1 MKATKLL
8 TLLILLSGIFAT
20 NVLQNTQEE
29 LTKKNNETYQDY
41 FLECKQIISG
51 KVVDKNTNSVIS
63 NALVTLFLNGEEIKI
78 AKVNKNGEYSF
89 TVNCNLNYKIVVT
102 AENYFKETYQL
113 ITTNTNNTINK
124 RNFYLQNE
132 CFQTITGT
140 VINQLTDEIITT
152 AALTLFLNGQEVE
165 NIEVDSNG
173 LYSFKVRCDSNY
185 YIKVAKQNYIT
196 DIYEFKTSTNVNNVN
211 HHNFIL
217 EPECVQTISGTI
229 LNKVTNEPISAT
241 LKLMLNNVEIERIEV
256 NNDGKYSVKF
266 QCTTNYKIV
275 ATKPNFFEDSYNFLT
290 DYIELN
296 QPDYF
301 HLKKNLYLEPNEC
314 FQTVSGTVLN
324 ANTNAVIEN
333 ATVVLIYQNQEI
345 KTFQTNEDGSY
356 LFNVKCDHNYELKA
370 IKETLQSELTNYKAS
385 SVKNEKGIQDLFI
398 TEESCS
404 QIISGIIVDKNTGLT
419 IPNSQVALLEGNLEI
434 DSVTVDASGK
444 FNFTVECDK
453 NYTINA
459 VNNDYNSAST
469 TFSTNNTRNANI
481 SKTLELV
488 PLDCNQTLTGTV
500 VDKNTGLAIPNSQVA
515 LFESNLEIDSVT
527 SDASGKF
534 NFTVECD
541 KNYTVN
547 AVNNDYNSASTTFS
561 TNNTRDANISKTLEL
576 VPLDC
581 NQTVTGT
588 VVDKNTG
595 LTVANSQITL
605 MEGTLEV
612 DKTISNT
619 NGVFTFEL
627 NCKKNYTLVGEHE
640 NYYIKLVQL
649 STDTERNKIHNLT
662 INLSEKE
669 CNQTVTGIIRD
680 KITKK
685 PLPNTTISLYQ
696 NYQVIET
703 ATVGADGVYEFK
715 INCASTYK
723 LTVFKNNN
731 LESFRIRTA
740 KDNERVLTLHIDIEP
755 PICKQYINGTVV
767 ENLTNNAIPNAKV
780 SLFNSGKKLLETI
793 TDSNGTFYFE
803 IDCNKDYEIRIDKAN
818 YTKGVQKI
826 TSPNTNAF
834 SNLVEI
840 TLEPIIKFTE
850 KNGVKYI
857 ETKPIIFELDEYE
870 LSNEAKIEL
879 NKVVYNLNQH
889 PTIKIDVNFHT
900 DSRGPD
906 AYNMELTIKR
916 AETTKDYLVSKGI
929 NPQRIIANGYGETR
943 LLNRCSN
950 NVNCSESEHAVN
962 RRAEFIVLFD

>member
-1 MKATKLL
+1 M
-8 TLLILLSGIFAT
+8 
-20 NVLQNTQEE
+20 
-29 LTKKNNETYQDY
+29 
-41 FLECKQIISG
+41 
-51 KVVDKNTNSVIS
+51 
-63 NALVTLFLNGEEIKI
+63 
-78 AKVNKNGEYSF
+78 
-89 TVNCNLNYKIVVT
+89 
-102 AENYFKETYQL
+102 
-113 ITTNTNNTINK
+113 
-124 RNFYLQNE
+124 
-132 CFQTITGT
+132 
-140 VINQLTDEIITT
+140 
-152 AALTLFLNGQEVE
+152 
-165 NIEVDSNG
+165 
-173 LYSFKVRCDSNY
+173 
-185 YIKVAKQNYIT
+185 
-196 DIYEFKTSTNVNNVN
+196 
-211 HHNFIL
+211 
-217 EPECVQTISGTI
+217 
-229 LNKVTNEPISAT
+229 
-241 LKLMLNNVEIERIEV
+241 
-256 NNDGKYSVKF
+256 
-266 QCTTNYKIV
+266 
-275 ATKPNFFEDSYNFLT
+275 
-290 DYIELN
+290 
-296 QPDYF
+296 
-301 HLKKNLYLEPNEC
+301 
-314 FQTVSGTVLN
+314 
-324 ANTNAVIEN
+324 
-333 ATVVLIYQNQEI
+333 
-345 KTFQTNEDGSY
+345 
-356 LFNVKCDHNYELKA
+356 
-370 IKETLQSELTNYKAS
+370 
-385 SVKNEKGIQDLFI
+385 
-398 TEESCS
+398 
-404 QIISGIIVDKNTGLT
+404 
-419 IPNSQVALLEGNLEI
+419 
-434 DSVTVDASGK
+434 
-444 FNFTVECDK
+444 
-453 NYTINA
+453 
-459 VNNDYNSAST
+459 
-469 TFSTNNTRNANI
+469 
-481 SKTLELV
+481 
-488 PLDCNQTLTGTV
+488 
-500 VDKNTGLAIPNSQVA
+500 
-515 LFESNLEIDSVT
+515 
-527 SDASGKF
+527 
-534 NFTVECD
+534 
-541 KNYTVN
+541 
-547 AVNNDYNSASTTFS
+547 
-561 TNNTRDANISKTLEL
+561 EL

>member
-1 MKATKLL
+1 M
-8 TLLILLSGIFAT
+8 
-20 NVLQNTQEE
+20 
-29 LTKKNNETYQDY
+29 NNDY
-41 FLECKQIISG
+41 
-51 KVVDKNTNSVIS
+51 NSAS
-63 NALVTLFLNGEEIKI
+63 
-78 AKVNKNGEYSF
+78 
-89 TVNCNLNYKIVVT
+89 
-102 AENYFKETYQL
+102 
-113 ITTNTNNTINK
+113 TTFSTNNT
-124 RNFYLQNE
+124 RNAN
-132 CFQTITGT
+132 ISK
-140 VINQLTDEIITT
+140 
-152 AALTLFLNGQEVE
+152 TL
-165 NIEVDSNG
+165 
-173 LYSFKVRCDSNY
+173 
-185 YIKVAKQNYIT
+185 
-196 DIYEFKTSTNVNNVN
+196 
-211 HHNFIL
+211 
-217 EPECVQTISGTI
+217 
-229 LNKVTNEPISAT
+229 
-241 LKLMLNNVEIERIEV
+241 
-256 NNDGKYSVKF
+256 
-266 QCTTNYKIV
+266 
-275 ATKPNFFEDSYNFLT
+275 
-290 DYIELN
+290 ELVPLDCN
-296 QPDYF
+296 
-301 HLKKNLYLEPNEC
+301 
-314 FQTVSGTVLN
+314 QTVTG
-324 ANTNAVIEN
+324 
-333 ATVVLIYQNQEI
+333 
-345 KTFQTNEDGSY
+345 
-356 LFNVKCDHNYELKA
+356 NV
-370 IKETLQSELTNYKAS
+370 
-385 SVKNEKGIQDLFI
+385 
-398 TEESCS
+398 
-404 QIISGIIVDKNTGLT
+404 VDKNTGLT
-419 IPNSQVALLEGNLEI
+419 VANSQITLMEGTLEV
-434 DSVTVDASGK
+434 DSTTADASGK

-453 NYTINA
+453 NYTVNA

-469 TFSTNNTRNANI
+469 TFSTNNTRDANISKTLELVPLDCNQTITGTVVDKNTGLTVANSQITLMEGTLEVDSTTADASGKFNFTVECDKNYTVNANNSDYNSASTTFSTNNTRDANI